1 MVKKE
6 NNYQNI
12 LHDFFYPEH
21 DIQNQVL
28 AMTQMS
34 LVDSLAIKAS
44 R

>member
-12 LHDFFYPEH
+12 LHDFFYPEY

-28 AMTQMS
+28 AMTQKS
-34 LVDSLAIKAS
+34 LIDSLAIRES
-44 R
+44 W